1 MDDELDFVTD
11 LQFLGGLVL
20 IAIFTAVTWMIF

>member
-11 LQFLGGLVL
+11 LQFLGCVVL
-20 IAIFTAVTWMIF
+20 IAICMAVTWMIF